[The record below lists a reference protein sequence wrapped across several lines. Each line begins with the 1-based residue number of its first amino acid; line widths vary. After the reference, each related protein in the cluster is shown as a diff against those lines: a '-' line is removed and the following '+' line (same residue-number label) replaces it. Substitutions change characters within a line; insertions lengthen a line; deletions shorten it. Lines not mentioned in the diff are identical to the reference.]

1 MTFRGLASR
10 CALCVV
16 ATTAI
21 GCGTDEPVAAS
32 KLPSAPIEVI
42 RDDNGVPHIY
52 GASDRD
58 AFFGA
63 GYMMAEDRLLQVDT
77 ARRRALGRW
86 AEVLPGHLE
95 DDKLA
100 RLFDWRGLGEQ
111 AARITA
117 RDNPEEWRIMQA
129 WVAGLNKRIDEVRD
143 GKVPPPYGFGPD
155 ELDYLPERWNDADV
169 LVVAKMIEFGNDDSI
184 EFELF
189 QTIAERL
196 FPDKM
201 DKVELPRPV
210 REVWTVPPEDRPKD
224 LPAALQLAAGAR
236 DFAPDRHLGPVKID
250 PARFSRSMK
259 LLDALSSLR
268 AAGSNNWAIDGRF
281 TDSTRPML
289 AGDPHLG
296 FGFPGVFYALHIDS
310 ADQGGSFNAAGF
322 SFPGLPGVSI
332 GQTDKVAWSPTTAFA
347 DVMDVWEVPS
357 PDFDTV
363 EIGGAPVTVTERQET
378 IRVRGAGLPAG
389 EGDDVVITERDIPG
403 QGVILP
409 ADLAPI
415 PVASAGHELFMRW
428 IGYGQSGPS
437 RLLGLNRTHS
447 IDDFDAAVDQQNGL
461 NFNMLA
467 ADATGIT
474 LRVGI
479 DVPDRDPRK
488 GVSPWKVMDGTN
500 AASLWNGA
508 MLPRDHLPRARAADR
523 GWINTANNDPFG
535 FSADGRVDDDPWYYG
550 AFFAPGWRA
559 GRASDELTRLAKAGH
574 VSVADM
580 QALQLD
586 LHSNMADDLLPLLDA
601 AWAKADHSD
610 ADLATLMQALD
621 AWDRRMDRPS
631 SGALVF
637 NVWVHFAAS
646 SALEDDLG
654 VLYAPAFD
662 LEAVFM
668 LKVATLLLRGDYPG
682 GDALLQSGRDAVLL
696 DALNKTADFLRQR
709 FGSVDPAGYS
719 YGDLHVTK
727 WYDALGAGLDFGENP
742 SDGGE
747 STVNVSPHSFLDGSQ
762 PGQRWPSHYGPI
774 LRMVADFE
782 ADGTPHIRYNFP
794 LGNVCDPHSPHFDDM
809 RDGWLNGKY
818 HDMRFKR
825 ADVDAH
831 QDERIV
837 IE

>member
-1 MTFRGLASR
+1 MSLRGALAE
-10 CALCVV
+10 CAPIWV
-16 ATTAI
+16 ALGLVA
-21 GCGTDEPVAAS
+21 CGTDEPVGS
-32 KLPSAPIEVI
+32 NKVPSAPIEVI

-52 GASDRD
+52 GANDRD

-63 GYMMAEDRLLQVDT
+63 GYMMATDRLLQVDM

-86 AEVLPGHLE
+86 AEVLPNHLE

-100 RLFDWRGLGEQ
+100 RLFDWRDLGK
-111 AARITA
+111 AAAEVTA
-117 RDNPEEWRIMQA
+117 KENPDEWHIMQA
-129 WVAGLNKRIDEVRD
+129 WVAGLNRRIDEVRD
-143 GKVPPPYGFGPD
+143 GKVPLPYGFGPG
-155 ELDYLPERWNDADV
+155 ELDYMPERWDDADV
-169 LVVAKMIEFGNDDSI
+169 LVVAKMTGFGNDESI

-189 QTIAERL
+189 DTIAETIY
-196 FPDKM
+196 PDKM
-201 DKVELPRPV
+201 NKVQLPRPV
-210 REVWTVPPEDRPKD
+210 RDVWTVPPEDRPKD
-224 LPAALQLAAGAR
+224 LPAALQIPGS
-236 DFAPDRHLGPVKID
+236 APNRQPLLPIKVD
-250 PARFSRSMK
+250 PARLARSMK
-259 LLDALSSLR
+259 ILDALSSLR

-281 TDSTRPML
+281 TDSGRPML

-310 ADQGGSFNAAGF
+310 ADQGGTFNVAGF

-347 DVMDVWEVPS
+347 DVMDVWDVPS

-363 EIGGAPVTVTERQET
+363 EIGGQAVTVTEREET
-378 IRVRGAGLPAG
+378 IRVRGAGMPVG
-389 EGDDVVITERDIPG
+389 EGDDVVVTERDIPG

-415 PVASAGHELFMRW
+415 PVAPAGHELFMRW
-428 IGYGQSGPS
+428 TGYDQGGGS

-467 ADATGIT
+467 ADAKGIT
-474 LRVGI
+474 LRVGL

-488 GVSPWKVMDGTN
+488 GFSPWKVMDGTN
-500 AASLWNGA
+500 AASLWTGA
-508 MLPRDHLPRARAADR
+508 LLPREHLPRGRAAQR
-523 GWINTANNDPFG
+523 GFLNTANNDPFG

-559 GRASDELTRLAKAGH
+559 GRAADELTRLSKQGN
-574 VSVADM
+574 VGVKDM
-580 QALQLD
+580 ETLQLD

-601 AWAKADHSD
+601 AWASADHSN
-610 ADLATLMQALD
+610 ADLATLVQALD
-621 AWDRRMDRPS
+621 SWDRRMDRPS
-631 SGALVF
+631 SGAVVF
-637 NVWVHFAAS
+637 NAFAHFVAS
-646 SALEDDLG
+646 SAIQDDLG
-654 VLYAPAFD
+654 VLYGPAFD

-668 LKVATLLLRGDYPG
+668 LKVSTLLMRGDYPDG
-682 GDALLQSGRDAVLL
+682 SALLQSGRDAVLL
-696 DALNKTADFLRQR
+696 DALQKTADFLTQR
-709 FGSVDPAGYS
+709 FGSVDPAGYT

-742 SDGGE
+742 SDGAE
-747 STVNVSPHSFLDGSQ
+747 STVNVSPHSFYDGAK

-774 LRMVADFE
+774 LRLVADFD
-782 ADGTPHIRYNFP
+782 ADGTPRLRYNFP
-794 LGNVCDPHSPHFDDM
+794 LGNVCDPKSPHFDDM

-831 QDERIV
+831 TEERIV